1 MGTPYVRQQVTH
13 LFTVDVEDY
22 FQVGAFEH
30 LVARESWDNRES
42 RVERNVDRLLDLLAA
57 RDATATF
64 FTLAWT
70 AERHPALIRRIVR
83 EGHEIASRGVSRRR
97 VDRIPIAEFREEA
110 RTSRALL
117 EDVSGTH
124 VIGFR
129 APSFSIV
136 PGCEWAFD
144 VLVEEGYEYDSSR
157 TPVDHAGSDLPR
169 MPRYPHVLDT
179 PSGTL
184 IEVPPTT
191 FDVLGIRLPAA
202 TGSYIRRLPYGVV
215 REELLARQR
224 GNIPG
229 VLFVHT
235 WELDPDQPRINAP
248 WPARVRHYRN
258 LRDTAPRL
266 ERLIAD
272 FQFGAIAGSL
282 PAVAQNAPLMLT

>member
-1 MGTPYVRQQVTH
+1 MGTPHPRQQVTH

-22 FQVGAFEH
+22 FQVGAFEQ
-30 LVARESWDNRES
+30 LIPRESWDSRES
-42 RVERNVDRLLDLLAA
+42 RVERNVNRLLDLLAA
-57 RDATATF
+57 KDATATF
-64 FTLAWT
+64 FILAWT

-97 VDRIPIAEFREEA
+97 IDRIEIVEFREEA

-129 APSFSIV
+129 APGFSIV

-157 TPVDHAGSDLPR
+157 TPAEYGGYESSRIPPYAH
-169 MPRYPHVLDT
+169 MLDT
-179 PSGTL
+179 RSGTL

-191 FDVLGIRLPAA
+191 FDVLGIRLPPESGA
-202 TGSYIRRLPYGVV
+202 YIRRLPYRVV
-215 REELLARQR
+215 REEFLARER
-224 GNIPG
+224 SSIPG
-229 VLFVHT
+229 VLFVHP
-235 WELDPDQPRINAP
+235 WELDPDQPRLEAP
-248 WPARVRHYRN
+248 WAARVRHYRN

-266 ERLIAD
+266 ERLMAE

-282 PAVAQNAPLMLT
+282 PVVAQNAPLVLA